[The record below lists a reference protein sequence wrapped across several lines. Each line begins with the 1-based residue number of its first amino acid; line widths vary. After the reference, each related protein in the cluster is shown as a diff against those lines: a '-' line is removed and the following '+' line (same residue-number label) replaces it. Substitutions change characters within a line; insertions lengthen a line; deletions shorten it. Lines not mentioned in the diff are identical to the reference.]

1 MKLHSKAEYNQKV
14 ADEKEQKQAA
24 AAETKQQN
32 NNEAVD
38 AALIIKALGGS
49 DNIEKVDSCFTRL
62 RLVVKNS
69 DIIDENTL
77 KNETG
82 AMGVFKKGTTVQV
95 VYGMKI
101 NAVRAAVDQEL
112 GIGE

>member
-1 MKLHSKAEYNQKV
+1 MKCRNCGAEVGLLDKV
-14 ADEKEQKQAA
+14 CPYC
-24 AAETKQQN
+24 
-32 NNEAVD
+32 
-38 AALIIKALGGS
+38 GS